1 LNVPELEQEIG
12 IEVYA
17 TKTQGIGGRL
27 RQFPEDFTVEE
38 ILTNGSRAKIELDN
52 IPRITGFGRYLICVL
67 VKRNIDTFQA
77 VQAVAN
83 KLGVASDRIHIG
95 GIKDAKAL
103 TAQHVSISRILPE
116 QIGKIE
122 TPKLRL
128 YPLTF
133 SNEKIHSDLLF
144 GNHFSIMIRAIE
156 HSESIIARRIENANN
171 ELSTL
176 GGCANFFGHQ
186 RFGTT
191 RPVTH
196 LVGKHMLRGEWEE
209 AAFTFL
215 AKPGVYEHPQ
225 SKQVRQ
231 RLWDTRDFK
240 DALRYF
246 PSRLTYERNMLSHL
260 AMRSGDFVGAFHR
273 LPKKLCQLFIQ
284 AYQSYLFN
292 RFLSENIRR
301 GLIQE
306 EPAEYTHKLTIDNR
320 EYPALPLIG
329 YQQRISTGKQGEIE
343 KRILEDEEVQFNSFK
358 IPLMPEISSK
368 GRLRTALTPL
378 VDFKVDES
386 SEDEVNPGKRKKSL
400 SFALMK
406 GSYATVLLRE
416 LMKPEN
422 PIEAG
427 Y

>member
-1 LNVPELEQEIG
+1 MNVPQLEKEIG

-17 TKTQGIGGRL
+17 TETRGIGGRL
-27 RQFPEDFTVEE
+27 RQFPEDFKVEE
-38 ILTNGSRAKIELDN
+38 ILTNGSTAKIEPDN
-52 IPRITGFGRYLICVL
+52 IPHITGFGRYLVCVL

-77 VQAVAN
+77 IQAIAN
-83 KLGVASDRIHIG
+83 KLGVASDRIQIG

-116 QIGKIE
+116 QIGYVE
-122 TPKLRL
+122 TAKLRL
-128 YPLTF
+128 YPLGF
-133 SNEKIHSDLLF
+133 SNEKIHSNLLY
-144 GNHFSIMIRAIE
+144 GNQFRITIRALE
-156 HSESIIARRIENANN
+156 HSESVITKRIESANN

-176 GGCANFFGHQ
+176 GGCPNFFGHQ

-196 LVGKHMLRGEWEE
+196 LVGKHILLGEWEE
-209 AAFTFL
+209 AALTFL
-215 AKPGVYEHPQ
+215 AKPSIYEHPQ

-231 RLWDTRDFK
+231 QLWDTRNFK
-240 DALRYF
+240 DAPRYF
-246 PSRLTYERNMLSHL
+246 PARLTYERNMLSHL
-260 AMRSGDFVGAFHR
+260 ATRSGDFIGAFHR

-284 AYQSYLFN
+284 ACQSYLFN

-301 GLIQE
+301 GLLE
-306 EPAEYTHKLTIDNR
+306 ENPAKYASRLTIDNR
-320 EYPALPLIG
+320 EYLALPLIG
-329 YQQRISTGKQGEIE
+329 YQQKVSTGIQGEIE
-343 KRILEDEEVQFNSFK
+343 RRILEDEEIQQSNFK
-358 IPLMPEISSK
+358 IPLMPQISSK
-368 GRLRTALTPL
+368 GKLRTAVTPL
-378 VDFKVDES
+378 RDFKIDES
-386 SEDEVNPGKRKKSL
+386 FEDEANLGKRKKSL

>member
-1 LNVPELEQEIG
+1 LNVPELEKEIG

-27 RQFPEDFTVEE
+27 RQFPEDFKVEE
-38 ILTNGSRAKIELDN
+38 ILTNGSTAKIEPDN
-52 IPRITGFGRYLICVL
+52 IPHITGFGRYLICVL

-103 TAQHVSISRILPE
+103 TAQHVSISRMLPE

-128 YPLTF
+128 YPLAF

-144 GNHFSIMIRAIE
+144 GNHFSIMIRALE
-156 HSESIIARRIENANN
+156 HSESVIARCIENANS

-215 AKPGVYEHPQ
+215 AKPSVYEHPQ

-301 GLIQE
+301 GLLQE
-306 EPAEYTHKLTIDNR
+306 DPAEYTHKLTVDNR

-329 YQQRISTGKQGEIE
+329 YQQRISNGKHGEIE
-343 KRILEDEEVQFNSFK
+343 KRILEDEEVQFNGFK

-368 GRLRTALTPL
+368 GKLRTALTPL
-378 VDFKVDES
+378 RDFKMDES
-386 SEDEVNPGKRKKSL
+386 FEDEANPGKSKKSL

-416 LMKPEN
+416 FMKPEN

>member
-1 LNVPELEQEIG
+1 MNVPELEKEIG

-38 ILTNGSRAKIELDN
+38 ILTNGSRAKIEPDN

-103 TAQHVSISRILPE
+103 TAQHVSISRMLPE

-128 YPLTF
+128 HPLAF

-144 GNHFSIMIRAIE
+144 GNHFSIMIRALE
-156 HSESIIARRIENANN
+156 HSESVIARCIENVNN

-215 AKPGVYEHPQ
+215 AKPSVYEHPQ

-301 GLIQE
+301 GLLQE
-306 EPAEYTHKLTIDNR
+306 DPAEYTHKLTVDNR

-329 YQQRISTGKQGEIE
+329 FQQRISTGKQGEIE
-343 KRILEDEEVQFNSFK
+343 KRILEDEEVQFNGFK

-368 GRLRTALTPL
+368 GKLRTALTPL
-378 VDFKVDES
+378 RDFKMDES
-386 SEDEVNPGKRKKSL
+386 FEDEANPGKRKKSL

-416 LMKPEN
+416 FMKPEN

>member
-1 LNVPELEQEIG
+1 MNVPELEKEIG

-38 ILTNGSRAKIELDN
+38 ILTNGSRAKIEPDN

-77 VQAVAN
+77 VQAVAS

-103 TAQHVSISRILPE
+103 TAQHVSISRMLPE

-128 YPLTF
+128 YPLAF

-144 GNHFSIMIRAIE
+144 GNHFSIMVRALE
-156 HSESIIARRIENANN
+156 HSESVVARCIENANG

-215 AKPGVYEHPQ
+215 AKPSVYEHPQ

-240 DALRYF
+240 DALRHF

-292 RFLSENIRR
+292 RFLSENIKR
-301 GLIQE
+301 GLLQE
-306 EPAEYTHKLTIDNR
+306 DPAEYTHKLTVDNR

-343 KRILEDEEVQFNSFK
+343 KRILEDEEVQFNGFK

-368 GRLRTALTPL
+368 GKLRTALTPL
-378 VDFKVDES
+378 RDFKMDES
-386 SEDEVNPGKRKKSL
+386 FEDEANPGKRKKSL

-416 LMKPEN
+416 FMKPEN

>member
-1 LNVPELEQEIG
+1 LNVPQLEKEIG

-17 TKTQGIGGRL
+17 TETRGIGGRL
-27 RQFPEDFTVEE
+27 RQFPEDFKVEE
-38 ILTNGSRAKIELDN
+38 ILTNGSTAKIEPDN
-52 IPRITGFGRYLICVL
+52 IPHITGFGRYLVCVL

-77 VQAVAN
+77 IQAIAN
-83 KLGVASDRIHIG
+83 KLGVASDRIQIG

-116 QIGKIE
+116 QIGYVE
-122 TPKLRL
+122 TAKLRL
-128 YPLTF
+128 YPLGF
-133 SNEKIHSDLLF
+133 SNEKIHSNLLY
-144 GNHFSIMIRAIE
+144 GNQFRITIRALE
-156 HSESIIARRIENANN
+156 HSESVITKRIESANN

-176 GGCANFFGHQ
+176 GGCPNFFGHQ

-196 LVGKHMLRGEWEE
+196 LVGKHILLGEWEE
-209 AAFTFL
+209 AALTFL
-215 AKPGVYEHPQ
+215 AKPSIYEHPQ

-231 RLWDTRDFK
+231 QLWDTQNFK

-246 PSRLTYERNMLSHL
+246 PARLTYERNMLSHL
-260 AMRSGDFVGAFHR
+260 ATRSGDFIGAFHR

-284 AYQSYLFN
+284 ACQSYLFN

-301 GLIQE
+301 GLLE
-306 EPAEYTHKLTIDNR
+306 ENLAKYASRLTIDNR
-320 EYPALPLIG
+320 EYLALPLIG
-329 YQQRISTGKQGEIE
+329 YQQKVSTGIQGEIE
-343 KRILEDEEVQFNSFK
+343 RRILEDEEIQQSNFK
-358 IPLMPEISSK
+358 IPLMPQISSK
-368 GRLRTALTPL
+368 GKLRTAVTPL
-378 VDFKVDES
+378 RDFKIDES
-386 SEDEVNPGKRKKSL
+386 FEDEANLGKRKKSL